1 MSSSEPLARPG
12 ASPRSGDRAQPHEAT
27 VPRAGGGSFPPPG
40 GSGSSGQS
48 GTPRPS
54 GPYPGGSGY
63 PGTAAQ
69 PRQAPAR
76 PQTQPRSPLQP
87 RPQPGQPGARPGRGL
102 FPGAAGRPA
111 SAPRPQGRPAGAPR
125 TVRLSIARVDPWSIL
140 KLSFLLSVGVGIATV
155 ICAVVLWSTV
165 NGMGVFDDID
175 KFVNDISGQNPPFA
189 IKKYIGLDNVVSLS
203 TVIAV
208 VNVAL
213 LTALCTLGS
222 FLYNLASSLVGG
234 LHVTLSDD

>member
-1 MSSSEPLARPG
+1 MSSSEPLGRPG

-27 VPRAGGGSFPPPG
+27 VPRSSGSFPQP
-40 GSGSSGQS
+40 GSSASSSGGPS
-48 GTPRPS
+48 GTPRS
-54 GPYPGGSGY
+54 TGGYPGSGY
-63 PGTAAQ
+63 PGTTAQ
-69 PRQAPAR
+69 PRQPGAQR

-87 RPQPGQPGARPGRGL
+87 RTPPGQPGARPGRGM
-102 FPGAAGRPA
+102 FPGGGTRPSA
-111 SAPRPQGRPAGAPR
+111 SRPQARPAGAPR

-165 NGMGVFDDID
+165 NGMGVFTDVN
-175 KFVNDISGQNPPFA
+175 KFVNDISGQNPPFD
-189 IKKYIGLDNVVSLS
+189 IKKYVGLDNVVSLS